1 MASWLDILTG
11 GNKPSIQELE
21 TKFFQSVG
29 NLPPDKQNYANIVGI
44 AAEQKLPNPPK
55 AAEYW
60 LKQYDAHRKR
70 IKEDLPGQPTG
81 TTPLD
86 VPLARKV
93 KDVAGLDYLQA
104 APIQS
109 PLGMQGDL
117 PMTIQDL
124 ISSLPSDYQL
134 PSPVQ
139 GQQPELSVFGPQAL
153 GELPQQTTQP
163 YIASD
168 IIEKVMAASTRPAG
182 ITQIPTGT
190 ENITYITDPIT
201 GRPKEQFA
209 TSPRQILTPEQEA
222 FSKLSPEEQKG
233 QLMKS
238 LVNIDM
244 RQPPTTNVQE
254 TITGALNT
262 LEQLDI
268 MESYVGES
276 GRLKGLWT
284 TFGAWAGT
292 NEDAIKFNTAVNNVL
307 LSTQSIIKGIPSN
320 YDAGLIKNVT
330 AALYLPQETNK
341 QRIKTTRQITKNL
354 LYNAIAFHK
363 STKQAL
369 PSEIIAQAKAFGID
383 VNNVPKWDG
392 KGDPLLKGKVP
403 VEVRINP
410 KTGKKM
416 IKYAD
421 GTLEYAD

>member
-1 MASWLDILTG
+1 M
-11 GNKPSIQELE
+11 GNFFQQGPSISELE
-21 TKFFQSVG
+21 TKFFQAVG

-134 PSPVQ
+134 PSPIQ

-182 ITQIPTGT
+182 ISCWPWGSMRTP
-190 ENITYITDPIT
+190 
-201 GRPKEQFA
+201 RPRAARLSSSAPETPRV
-209 TSPRQILTPEQEA
+209 TSI
-222 FSKLSPEEQKG
+222 
-233 QLMKS
+233 
-238 LVNIDM
+238 
-244 RQPPTTNVQE
+244 
-254 TITGALNT
+254 
-262 LEQLDI
+262 
-268 MESYVGES
+268 S
-276 GRLKGLWT
+276 GRRSRDR
-284 TFGAWAGT
+284 ARMRSARRR
-292 NEDAIKFNTAVNNVL
+292 TARPYGSSR
-307 LSTQSIIKGIPSN
+307 STP
-320 YDAGLIKNVT
+320 
-330 AALYLPQETNK
+330 
-341 QRIKTTRQITKNL
+341 
-354 LYNAIAFHK
+354 
-363 STKQAL
+363 
-369 PSEIIAQAKAFGID
+369 
-383 VNNVPKWDG
+383 
-392 KGDPLLKGKVP
+392 
-403 VEVRINP
+403 
-410 KTGKKM
+410 
-416 IKYAD
+416 
-421 GTLEYAD
+421 

>member
-134 PSPVQ
+134 PSPIQ

-182 ITQIPTGT
+182 ISQIPTGT

-201 GRPKEQFA
+201 GRPTEQFA
-209 TSPRQILTPEQEA
+209 TAPRQILTPEQKA
-222 FSKLSPEEQKG
+222 FSKLSPEEQKN

-238 LVNIDM
+238 LVSIDM
-244 RQPPTTNVQE
+244 GQPPPPTIQE
-254 TITGALNT
+254 TISGALSA
-262 LEQLDI
+262 LEQLDT
-268 MESYVGES
+268 METYIGET
-276 GRLKGLWT
+276 GRLKGLWSKA
-284 TFGAWAGT
+284 GAWAGT
-292 NEDAIKFNTAVNNVL
+292 NEDAIKFEAARNNL
-307 LSTQSIIKGIPSN
+307 KLAAQSIVKGIPSN
-320 YDAGLIKNVT
+320 FDVSTVIDTLP
-330 AALYLPQETNK
+330 ALTLPQETNK
-341 QRIKTTRQITKNL
+341 QRIKVTRGITKNL
-354 LYNAIAFHK
+354 LYNTISFYK
-363 STKQAL
+363 NTKQAL

-383 VNNVPKWDG
+383 INNVPKWDG

-403 VEVRINP
+403 VEVRVHP
-410 KTGKKM
+410 VTGKEM

>member
-11 GNKPSIQELE
+11 GNKPSIHELE
-21 TKFFQSVG
+21 TKFFKAVG
-29 NLPPDKQNYANIVGI
+29 NLPADKQNYANIVGI
-44 AAEQKLPNPPK
+44 AAEQGLPNPPK

-81 TTPLD
+81 TAPLD

-124 ISSLPSDYQL
+124 ISLLPSDYQL

-153 GELPQQTTQP
+153 RELQQQTTQP

-182 ITQIPTGT
+182 ISQIPTGT

-201 GRPKEQFA
+201 GRPTEQFA
-209 TSPRQILTPEQEA
+209 TAPRQILTPEQKA
-222 FSKLSPEEQKG
+222 FSKLSPEEQKN

-238 LVNIDM
+238 LVSIDM
-244 RQPPTTNVQE
+244 GQPPPPTIQE
-254 TITGALNT
+254 TISGALSA
-262 LEQLDI
+262 LEQLDT
-268 MESYVGES
+268 METYIGET
-276 GRLKGLWT
+276 GRLKGLWSKA
-284 TFGAWAGT
+284 GAWAGT
-292 NEDAIKFNTAVNNVL
+292 NEDAIKFEAARNNL
-307 LSTQSIIKGIPSN
+307 KLAAQSIVKGIPSN
-320 YDAGLIKNVT
+320 FDVSTVIDTLP
-330 AALYLPQETNK
+330 ALTLPQETNK
-341 QRIKTTRQITKNL
+341 QRIKVTRGITKNL
-354 LYNAIAFHK
+354 LYNTISFYK
-363 STKQAL
+363 NTKQAL

-383 VNNVPKWDG
+383 INNVPKWDG

-403 VEVRINP
+403 VEVRVHP
-410 KTGKKM
+410 VTGKKM

>member
-1 MASWLDILTG
+1 MG
-11 GNKPSIQELE
+11 QFFQQGPSISELE
-21 TKFFQSVG
+21 TKFFQAVG

-70 IKEDLPGQPTG
+70 IKEDLPGQPTN
-81 TTPLD
+81 TTQLD
-86 VPLARKV
+86 VPLAK
-93 KDVAGLDYLQA
+93 KIKEIIPGLDYLQA
-104 APIQS
+104 APMQS

-124 ISSLPSDYQL
+124 IPLLSPDYQL

-168 IIEKVMAASTRPAG
+168 IIEKVMAASTRQAG
-182 ITQIPTGT
+182 ITQIPTGK

-209 TSPRQILTPEQEA
+209 TAPRQILTPEQEA
-222 FSKLSPEEQKG
+222 FNKLSPEEQKG

-244 RQPPTTNVQE
+244 RQPPPTNVQE

-262 LEQLDI
+262 LEQLDT
-268 MESYVGES
+268 MDAYVSES
-276 GRLKGLWT
+276 GRFKGLWSSL
-284 TFGAWAGT
+284 GAWIGS
-292 NEDAIKFNTAVNNVL
+292 NEEAIKFNTARDNVL

-403 VEVRINP
+403 VEVRVHP
-410 KTGKKM
+410 VTGKKM

>member
-1 MASWLDILTG
+1 M
-11 GNKPSIQELE
+11 GNFFQQGPSISELE
-21 TKFFQSVG
+21 TKFFQAVG

-70 IKEDLPGQPTG
+70 IKEDLPGQPTN
-81 TTPLD
+81 TTQLD
-86 VPLARKV
+86 VPLAK
-93 KDVAGLDYLQA
+93 KIKEIIPGLDYLQA
-104 APIQS
+104 APMQS

-124 ISSLPSDYQL
+124 IPLLSPDYQL

-168 IIEKVMAASTRPAG
+168 IIEKVMAASTRQAG
-182 ITQIPTGT
+182 ITQIPTGK

-209 TSPRQILTPEQEA
+209 TAPRQILTPEQEA

-403 VEVRINP
+403 VEVRVHP
-410 KTGKKM
+410 VTGKKM

>member
-1 MASWLDILTG
+1 MG
-11 GNKPSIQELE
+11 QFFQQGPSISELE

-60 LKQYDAHRKR
+60 LKQYDVHRKR

-117 PMTIQDL
+117 PKAIQDL
-124 ISSLPSDYQL
+124 IASLPSDYQL
-134 PSPVQ
+134 PSPIQ

-168 IIEKVMAASTRPAG
+168 IIEKVMAASTRQAG
-182 ITQIPTGT
+182 ITQIPTGK

-209 TSPRQILTPEQEA
+209 TAPRQILTPEQEA
-222 FSKLSPEEQKG
+222 FNELSPEEQKG

-244 RQPPTTNVQE
+244 RQPPPTNVQE

-262 LEQLDI
+262 LEQLDT
-268 MESYVGES
+268 MDAYVSES
-276 GRLKGLWT
+276 GRFKGLWSSL
-284 TFGAWAGT
+284 GAWIGS
-292 NEDAIKFNTAVNNVL
+292 NEEAIKFNTARDNVL

-320 YDAGLIKNVT
+320 YDAGLIK
-330 AALYLPQETNK
+330 
-341 QRIKTTRQITKNL
+341 
-354 LYNAIAFHK
+354 
-363 STKQAL
+363 
-369 PSEIIAQAKAFGID
+369 
-383 VNNVPKWDG
+383 
-392 KGDPLLKGKVP
+392 
-403 VEVRINP
+403 
-410 KTGKKM
+410 
-416 IKYAD
+416 
-421 GTLEYAD
+421 

>member
-1 MASWLDILTG
+1 M
-11 GNKPSIQELE
+11 GNFFQQGPSISELE
-21 TKFFQSVG
+21 TKFFQAVG

-134 PSPVQ
+134 PSPIQ

-209 TSPRQILTPEQEA
+209 TSPRQILTPEQKA
-222 FSKLSPEEQKG
+222 FSKLSPEEQKN

-238 LVNIDM
+238 LVSIDM
-244 RQPPTTNVQE
+244 GKPPPTEIQE
-254 TITGALNT
+254 TISGALST
-262 LEQLDI
+262 LNQLNI
-268 MESYVGES
+268 MESYISET
-276 GRLKGLWT
+276 GRVKGLWSKA
-284 TFGAWAGT
+284 GAWAGT
-292 NEDAIKFNTAVNNVL
+292 NEDAIKFEAARNQYI
-307 LSTQSIIKGIPSN
+307 LSAQSIIKGIPSN
-320 YDAGLIKNVT
+320 YDVSTLKDT
-330 AALYLPQETNK
+330 AAALWLPQETNR
-341 QRIKTTRQITKNL
+341 QRIKLSREITKNL
-354 LYNAIAFHK
+354 LFNSVAFFNRNLTFK
-363 STKQAL
+363 ERITL
-369 PSEIIAQAKAFGID
+369 TVPLRYVIYIYAKGFRLS
-383 VNNVPKWDG
+383 NNFRRKC
-392 KGDPLLKGKVP
+392 LLS
-403 VEVRINP
+403 IF
-410 KTGKKM
+410 
-416 IKYAD
+416 IK
-421 GTLEYAD
+421 

>member
-1 MASWLDILTG
+1 M
-11 GNKPSIQELE
+11 GNFFQQGPSISELE
-21 TKFFQSVG
+21 TKFFQAVG

-134 PSPVQ
+134 PSPIQ

-182 ITQIPTGT
+182 ISQIPTGT

-201 GRPKEQFA
+201 GRPTEQFA
-209 TSPRQILTPEQEA
+209 TAPRQILTPEQKA
-222 FSKLSPEEQKG
+222 FSKLSPEEQKN

-238 LVNIDM
+238 LVSIDM
-244 RQPPTTNVQE
+244 GQPPPPTIQE
-254 TITGALNT
+254 TISGALSA
-262 LEQLDI
+262 LEQLDT
-268 MESYVGES
+268 METYIGET
-276 GRLKGLWT
+276 GRLKGLWSKA
-284 TFGAWAGT
+284 GAWAGT
-292 NEDAIKFNTAVNNVL
+292 NEDAIKFEAARNNL
-307 LSTQSIIKGIPSN
+307 KLAAQSIVKGIPSN
-320 YDAGLIKNVT
+320 FDVSTVIDTLP
-330 AALYLPQETNK
+330 ALTLPQETNK
-341 QRIKTTRQITKNL
+341 QRIKVTRGITKNL
-354 LYNAIAFHK
+354 LYNTISFYK
-363 STKQAL
+363 NTKQAL

-383 VNNVPKWDG
+383 INNVPKWDG